1 MVSTLRT
8 VLSHKI
14 QLHAPLELKDLSF
27 FRVNNTSTMKFAATT
42 LIFVFAFFSNI
53 AHAQV
58 RGGQLNRS
66 LQANGADLNCISV
79 TSADGVKKTL
89 TPCTTSAPVTT
100 TTEDETDRAR
110 GGGGMTAGGGGMTT
124 GGGGTTT
131 GGGGMTTG
139 GGMGGG
145 MM

>member
-1 MVSTLRT
+1 
-8 VLSHKI
+8 
-14 QLHAPLELKDLSF
+14 
-27 FRVNNTSTMKFAATT
+27 MKFAATT

-66 LQANGADLNCISV
+66 LQANGGNVNCVSV
-79 TSADGVKKTL
+79 TGSDGVKKTL

-100 TTEDETDRAR
+100 TTTTEGGNDRGP
-110 GGGGMTAGGGGMTT
+110 GGGA
-124 GGGGTTT
+124 
-131 GGGGMTTG
+131 MTTG